1 MSEKRRF
8 SKPPAS
14 HYNRVMKYW
23 LIPLAAVFVALLIYN
38 NHHLTVSRYELPGI
52 TDARIVQLS
61 DLHWALFGRDN
72 CRLVALVA
80 QQKSDIIVITGDLL
94 DKRIPN
100 RVKSLSLLRQ
110 LAAICPVYYVRG
122 NHEVYLND
130 RQYLEDV
137 GKTGAVY
144 LENEKSEI
152 MGMTLIGL
160 DDASVCGSRD
170 YESQK
175 AFIDWQLDRLAGER
189 HAYTILLSHQPQH
202 LDSYGEHEI
211 DLVLCGHVH
220 GGQFRLPF
228 IGGIYGPQQGLFPK
242 YDSGL
247 HYDNGTAMVLSRG
260 LGNSLFPFRLN
271 NFPEIVVIDLKKREA

>member
-1 MSEKRRF
+1 
-8 SKPPAS
+8 
-14 HYNRVMKYW
+14 MKYW
-23 LIPLAAVFVALLIYN
+23 LIPLALLLLALIFYN

-52 TDARIVQLS
+52 TKARIVQLS

-72 CRLVALVA
+72 CHLVARVA
-80 QQKSDIIVITGDLL
+80 QQQPDIIVITGDLL
-94 DKRIPN
+94 DKRVPN
-100 RVKSLSLLRQ
+100 RRKSLSLLRQ

-137 GKTGAVY
+137 AKTGAIY
-144 LENEKSEI
+144 LENEKTEI

-175 AFIDWQLDRLAGER
+175 AFIDQQLDRLAVEKN
-189 HAYTILLSHQPQH
+189 AYTILLSHQPQH
-202 LDSYGEHEI
+202 LDSYGNYQI

-228 IGGIYGPQQGLFPK
+228 IGGIYGPQQGLFPR
-242 YDSGL
+242 YDAGL
-247 HYDNGTAMVLSRG
+247 HYTKGTAMILSRG

-271 NFPEIVVIDLKKREA
+271 NYPEIVIIDLKKKEA